1 MKHLHLPSGLHSG
14 IGLLI
19 DKNWTT
25 QQKLPEK
32 LRDALPV
39 NMMIYLAVGLLVLGV
54 IGRLVAQPTVKA
66 KAKAK
71 GNYSGPKDTP
81 SVFAMK

>member
-71 GNYSGPKDTP
+71 E
-81 SVFAMK
+81 